1 TAKSLMERLQKE
13 YPGQFAEGQ
22 LRTLQRRIQEWR
34 QVMARTLV
42 DVCLG
47 GKEGTGGPIVIGAQR
62 SV

>member
-1 TAKSLMERLQKE
+1 MERLQKE

-47 GKEGTGGPIVIGAQR
+47 GKEGTGEAIVIGAQR
-62 SV
+62 SM